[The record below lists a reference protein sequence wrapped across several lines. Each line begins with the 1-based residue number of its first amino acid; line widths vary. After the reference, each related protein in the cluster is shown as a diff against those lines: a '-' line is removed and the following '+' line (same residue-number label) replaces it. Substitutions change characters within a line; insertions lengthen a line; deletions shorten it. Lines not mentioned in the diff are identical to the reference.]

1 MVYGKGTVTLG
12 GITPERVSK
21 VIQNE
26 SFSHHSAIQSSRDT
40 FEQ

>member
-1 MVYGKGTVTLG
+1 MVSEKGTVTLG
-12 GITPERVSK
+12 GVTPELVSK

-26 SFSHHSAIQSSRDT
+26 SFSYPESPHDT